1 MLDIDQMIVE
11 ARQNKTKR
19 RISEQ
24 IDDARTASVEAA
36 LKDTLAPLL
45 TIVAMKVSRKD
56 RSVTALLAGR
66 GSDKVDVELHIE
78 IHPWTYKLT
87 ARFASETS
95 VSTAESGLT
104 ADAAVDKLM
113 FLIKDKLFV
122 FGSFEQETQTDP
134 GSNFVATRTGSEPN
148 KSIAKAADLDRLK
161 DFLMSKFKYNP
172 GAYENW
178 NKEKYSQYTTH
189 SIVF

>member
-24 IDDARTASVEAA
+24 LDDAIAASVEAA

-56 RSVTALLAGR
+56 QFVTALLDGR
-66 GSDKVDVELHIE
+66 GSRKADVELHIE
-78 IHPWTYKLT
+78 VHPWSYKLT

-95 VSTAESGLT
+95 VSTAERGLT
-104 ADAAVDKLM
+104 AEAAVDKLM
-113 FLIKDKLFV
+113 FSIKDKLFHFIEWAV
-122 FGSFEQETQTDP
+122 
-134 GSNFVATRTGSEPN
+134 
-148 KSIAKAADLDRLK
+148 
-161 DFLMSKFKYNP
+161 
-172 GAYENW
+172 
-178 NKEKYSQYTTH
+178 
-189 SIVF
+189 